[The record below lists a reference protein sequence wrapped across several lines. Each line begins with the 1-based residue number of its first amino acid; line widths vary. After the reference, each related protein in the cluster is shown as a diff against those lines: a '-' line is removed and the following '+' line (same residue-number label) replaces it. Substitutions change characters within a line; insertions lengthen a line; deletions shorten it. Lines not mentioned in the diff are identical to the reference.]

1 MRGKKSHLGG
11 GETPIISGDL
21 ESYPELEM
29 STTDADIAKMKR
41 RERRKSR
48 LSVGDS
54 CYQFLPAWLR
64 YQFKS
69 ASMEATYQTY
79 FTRQR
84 RDALPV
90 LAGFALLFDFVVLA
104 LYIFKSL
111 STAIAIM
118 AITTVTNLIVF
129 ALCQYK
135 LVTDW
140 TLLHVMPYAVWCLLT
155 GQTAVDLVFYY
166 FPMSPSDGVG
176 WQVFFIF
183 ASFVMLPIRLR
194 YILVLSL
201 FNVIVHSVMV
211 GVMST
216 VHVSN
221 LGAQLAANLMMY
233 ACSMIVGCIVFL
245 MADRKQRRAFVE
257 TKAALE
263 IKLTLQEQST
273 QQEELLLSVL
283 PKHVADDMME
293 DMGTVNK
300 GQFNRI
306 YIQRHENVSILFAD
320 IVGFTAMSSKMSAK
334 ELVKTL
340 NALFANFDKLA
351 ERHHQLRI
359 KILGDCYYC
368 ICGVPEQ
375 RPDHAAC
382 CVQMGLD
389 MVVAIA
395 AVREKTQSGVDM
407 RVGIHTGAVLA
418 GVMGQQ
424 RWQFDVWSTAVVL
437 ANHMESGGI
446 PGRVHISQDTFEFL
460 NGEFEIEPGEGETRD
475 DYIKDRG
482 IKTYLIKVN
491 KDSVQKAAAF
501 NSIILSDDA
510 STTKKSEEE
519 ESDEKAENA
528 NGKTV
533 TFEAEGATESR
544 PDEGITNRKLYEAL
558 VERETDAEKTSGM
571 RRLTLWFQDKNL
583 EETFH
588 REKERQSPVGMG
600 CAVIIMIFGFCVQLA
615 VLPRTTT
622 SYVTFGVGIFL
633 VLLIFYTSMATSF
646 RKRYPDVLISVA
658 SWMESTYVA
667 RTLIVTCVAVTVAA
681 SDIVDMVVC
690 ENTKNPITELDTQNP
705 SCIYLRYYTYSGILV
720 LVAITVMIQ
729 VTQFV
734 KMLLIVIIGSAYALL
749 NLLFYNDLFV
759 RYDEYNKEQA
769 ELLAKEGQEEKDY
782 YNDLPSRYIITYQL
796 LAAGAALIF
805 YNRFLETTNRL
816 LFFWKYEARKQ
827 KEEVGK
833 LRIRNEQLVLN
844 IMPIHVAKHF
854 LQSKRKDEDLYAQD
868 YPEVGVMF
876 ASIPNFSEFYSED
889 AINNQGT
896 ECLRFLNEI
905 ISDFDTLLKAVR
917 FRSICKI
924 KTISST
930 YMASSG
936 MVAEPEKI
944 IYEGE
949 QERWQHLADLVN
961 FAFALR
967 DTLDTINQQSF
978 NNFIMKVG
986 INHGPVLAGVIGAR
1000 KPHYDI
1006 WGNTVNVAS
1015 RMESTGK
1022 AGNIQVIEETMK
1034 VLKRFGFKFQQ
1045 RGYVKVKGKGE
1056 LLTFYLIGKE
1066 EKADVLPNMV
1076 V

>member
-1 MRGKKSHLGG
+1 MKGKSSYGRD
-11 GETPIISGDL
+11 TPIMSRELESGPDL
-21 ESYPELEM
+21 EM
-29 STTDADIAKMKR
+29 RTTDVELAKMKR
-41 RERRKSR
+41 NQRRKSKTSAFNAAYER
-48 LSVGDS
+48 
-54 CYQFLPAWLR
+54 CLPKCCQ

-69 ASMEATYQTY
+69 TSMETTYQTY

-90 LAGFALLFDFVVLA
+90 LAGFALLFNVVVIAMYAYKNLTEALA
-104 LYIFKSL
+104 IMVI
-111 STAIAIM
+111 TAIANVMI
-118 AITTVTNLIVF
+118 F
-129 ALCQYK
+129 ALCQYR
-135 LVTDW
+135 LISDW
-140 TLLHVMPYAVWCLLT
+140 TLVHIMPYVVWIVLT
-155 GQTAVDLVFYY
+155 AQCIVDTILYY
-166 FPMSPSDGVG
+166 DPLSPSDGVG

-183 ASFVMLPIRLR
+183 ASFVMLPVRLR
-194 YILVLSL
+194 IILFLSIV
-201 FNVIVHSVMV
+201 NVTVNCIIVILRSKIH
-211 GVMST
+211 T
-216 VHVSN
+216 ET
-221 LGAQLAANLMMY
+221 LALQLAANLLLY
-233 ACSMIVGCIVFL
+233 ACSMLIGCILFL
-245 MADRKQRRAFVE
+245 MADRKQRKAFIE

-283 PKHVADDMME
+283 PKHVADDMMK
-293 DMGTVNK
+293 DIGTVNK

-306 YIQRHENVSILFAD
+306 YIKRHENVSILFAD

-351 ERHHQLRI
+351 EKHHQLRI

-375 RPDHAAC
+375 RADHAAC

-437 ANHMESGGI
+437 ANNMESGGI
-446 PGRVHISQDTFEFL
+446 PGRVHISQDTYQCL
-460 NGEFEIEPGEGETRD
+460 SGEFDIEPGEGETRN

-491 KDSVQKAAAF
+491 KDVAQKSAAF
-501 NSIILSDDA
+501 NSILLSDDC
-510 STTKKSEEE
+510 STTKKSTTD
-519 ESDEKAENA
+519 SGDEKEDNA
-528 NGKTV
+528 NCKAV
-533 TFEAEGATESR
+533 TFDDKNHEETPE
-544 PDEGITNRKLYEAL
+544 EGITHRKLYEAII
-558 VERETDAEKTSGM
+558 ERENDAASASGM
-571 RRLTLWFQDKNL
+571 QRLTLRFRDKTL
-583 EETFH
+583 EDTFH
-588 REKERQSPVGMG
+588 REKERQSPVGIW
-600 CAVIIMIFGFCVQLA
+600 CAVLVMFFSFCVQLA
-615 VLPRTTT
+615 VLPRT
-622 SYVTFGVGIFL
+622 SVSAITFSVGIFL
-633 VLLIFYTSMATSF
+633 LVLIAGVSMATNF
-646 RKRYPDVLISVA
+646 QNRYPDSMIRFA
-658 SWMESTYVA
+658 SWMETTYLA
-667 RTLIVTCVAVTVAA
+667 RTLMVTGVVLIVA
-681 SDIVDMVVC
+681 SSDVVDMAMC
-690 ENTKNPITELDTQNP
+690 ELPTANITTPDAQDPT
-705 SCIYLRYYTYSGILV
+705 CIYIRYYTYTGILA
-720 LVAITVMIQ
+720 LVAITVMVQ
-729 VTQFV
+729 VTQFI
-734 KMLLIVIIGSAYALL
+734 KMLLIMTIGLVYTLM
-749 NLLFYNDLFV
+749 NLFFYQDIFV
-759 RYDEYNKEQA
+759 TYDFYQTEQSERIA
-769 ELLAKEGQEEKDY
+769 DAAGQGT
-782 YNDLPSRYIITYQL
+782 PMPRIASRYIISYQL

-805 YNRFLETTNRL
+805 YNRFLESTNRL
-816 LFFWKYEARKQ
+816 LFYWKHEARKQ

-833 LRIRNEQLVLN
+833 LRIRNEALVLN
-844 IMPIHVAKHF
+844 IMPAHVAKHF

-876 ASIPNFSEFYSED
+876 ASIPNFSDFYSED

-949 QERWQHLADLVN
+949 QERWQHLADLVE
-961 FAFALR
+961 FGFALR
-967 DTLDTINQQSF
+967 DTLETINQQSF
-978 NNFIMKVG
+978 NHFIMKIG

-1022 AGNIQVIEETMK
+1022 PGNIQVIEETMK

-1045 RGYVKVKGKGE
+1045 RGYVKVKGKGD
-1056 LLTFYLIGKE
+1056 LLTFYLIGKH
-1066 EKADVLPNMV
+1066 EKDDVLPNMV
-1076 V
+1076 I